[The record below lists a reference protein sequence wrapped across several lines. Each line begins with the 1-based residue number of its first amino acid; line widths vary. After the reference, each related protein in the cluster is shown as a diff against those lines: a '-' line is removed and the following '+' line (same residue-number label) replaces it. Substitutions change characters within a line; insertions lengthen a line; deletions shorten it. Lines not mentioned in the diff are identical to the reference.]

1 MDETIQQ
8 EEEEAEAEEAEVEA
22 EEEEEEDDVP
32 ITVALIKPDAVA
44 DGKIPE
50 ILEKLEECG
59 IDVLSQVERVLTRED
74 AETFY
79 EEHRGTDFFLQ
90 LIDYMTRYASPKG
103 SRVRWDRLKS
113 SSAPLSLQSDGEI
126 EGYSE

>member
-1 MDETIQQ
+1 MDEVVAQ
-8 EEEEAEAEEAEVEA
+8 EEEAEAEEAEGEG
-22 EEEEEEDDVP
+22 EEEEEEEDVP

-44 DGKIPE
+44 DEKVPE

-59 IDVLSQVERVLTRED
+59 IEVVSQVERVLTRED

-90 LIDYMTRYASPKG
+90 LIDYMTRY
-103 SRVRWDRLKS
+103 
-113 SSAPLSLQSDGEI
+113 
-126 EGYSE
+126 